1 VASAIYYY
9 DADPEIVDEGL
20 SLRRLRDVGGDEF
33 PNVEELPR
41 EVSLIFV
48 FIS

>member
-20 SLRRLRDVGGDEF
+20 SLRRVRDVDGDEF
-33 PNVEELPR
+33 PNVEKFR
-41 EVSLIFV
+41 QEVGLTFV
-48 FIS
+48 FTL